1 MNRASKVGAGTGS
14 AKQPGPAE
22 NGKSTSMSHH
32 EF

>member
-22 NGKSTSMSHH
+22 NGKSTAEHH